1 MSLYSPW
8 GVLSVHFPR
17 GQENLRHPFRKL
29 LIDLVGVQKSNSSEV
44 QRIKLWKLFL
54 INHLETANKFLTG
67 LFISTWS
74 RHVELI
80 RLEKSHGIALLS
92 AHVVALFMSLSSRL
106 IPCIHDLKLSTSL
119 WFSTGCFTVEA
130 GNMRCKNCNNSVRDA
145 ANNSNG
151 SHTRA
156 QTHTHT
162 HTQAHMHTRAGT
174 LTQGWWNSNNVAP
187 IIDRSDALTPSCF
200 AQYATFQ
207 TDTKLQL
214 WEKTRLRTE
223 RLGRQVATIGKIV
236 IPWVVSCFLIQEQSR
251 TSRIQKLMKL
261 LWTRVGKLVWAILFI
276 SRTCIIFG
284 GTPSCIG
291 LTAIVRWPLP
301 ASSRAYQ
308 QTKTQGSTC
317 PYWLLW

>member
-1 MSLYSPW
+1 MLTLLPCSCPYHLGSSPAFMIW
-8 GVLSVHFPR
+8 SFQHRCGSALAVLQWKRATCVVKTVIPFVM
-17 GQENLRHPFRKL
+17 LR
-29 LIDLVGVQKSNSSEV
+29 I
-44 QRIKLWKLFL
+44 
-54 INHLETANKFLTG
+54 TA
-67 LFISTWS
+67 
-74 RHVELI
+74 
-80 RLEKSHGIALLS
+80 
-92 AHVVALFMSLSSRL
+92 
-106 IPCIHDLKLSTSL
+106 
-119 WFSTGCFTVEA
+119 TV
-130 GNMRCKNCNNSVRDA
+130 
-145 ANNSNG
+145 
-151 SHTRA
+151 HTR
-156 QTHTHT
+156 THTHT

-317 PYWLLW
+317 PYWLLWYCKSNCSWKDYLI